1 MKFENSKYITSKV
14 KNILKEHNFIVMTE
28 IQQRVLNCNNKNL
41 IVQAPTGSGKTLC
54 YLIPLANILNNLTLQ
69 HSDVKKIYGIILVP
83 TRELCLQIHELANM
97 LQINNTVFIG
107 GDNELDDSN
116 INSHLIIGTPG
127 RMLFLIK
134 KNINRFYKLKYLILD
149 EADKLLFQGF
159 DNYARIILDQ
169 IAKRTEIVQFYS
181 ATISG
186 EVQLEAQKI
195 GNYNEIIINNIK
207 PITLNV
213 FYMILHANKKINTCL
228 ELFKNHSKVIV
239 FFGTCAEADYFYNLL
254 TIYFT
259 TNRDIHPNYNIN
271 NLILLHGKIKQQDRN
286 IIFEQIRQSTKYL
299 LLTTDLSARGFDFQD
314 INLVIHF
321 DIPKDPSNI
330 LHRSGR
336 TGRNGKFGESI
347 IFLLN
352 NELHYI
358 KYITLKYKTLLIQE
372 YKNCTIDNIDF
383 ENNDKLIKLGIKAF
397 VSYIRFYKEHI
408 LNYILD
414 YKQLNLNDI
423 KNMFQL
429 KHIPKLKELNKFSK
443 Y

>member
-1 MKFENSKYITSKV
+1 MKFENNKYITSKV
-14 KNILKEHNFIVMTE
+14 KNILKEHNFIIMTE
-28 IQQRVLNCNNKNL
+28 IQQKVLDYNNKNL

-54 YLIPLANILNNLTLQ
+54 YLIPLANILNNLTVR
-69 HSDVKKIYGIILVP
+69 HNNVKKIYGIILVP

-97 LQINNTVFIG
+97 FQIDNKIFVG
-107 GDNELDDSN
+107 GDNELDDSS

-134 KNINRFYKLKYLILD
+134 KNPNRFHKLKYLILD

-169 IAKRTEIVQFYS
+169 IAKKTEIVQFYS
-181 ATISG
+181 ATINE

-195 GNYNEIIINNIK
+195 GNYNEIIMNNIK
-207 PITLNV
+207 PVTLNI
-213 FYMILHANKKINTCL
+213 FYMILHADKKIDTCL

-239 FFGTCAEADYFYNLL
+239 FFGTCAEVDYFYNLL
-254 TIYFT
+254 VIYFT
-259 TNRDIHPNYNIN
+259 NNKDIHPNYDTN
-271 NLILLHGKIKQQDRN
+271 NLMLLHGKIKQYNRN
-286 IIFEQIRQSTKYL
+286 IIFEQIKQSTKYL
-299 LLTTDLSARGFDFQD
+299 LLTTDLSARGFDFQN

-336 TGRNGKFGESI
+336 TGRNGKTGESI

-352 NELHYI
+352 NELHYL
-358 KYITLKYKTLLIQE
+358 KYITLKYKTLSIQE
-372 YKNCTIDNIDF
+372 YRNYTIDNIIF
-383 ENNDKLIKLGIKAF
+383 ENNDKLIKLGTKAF

-414 YKQLNLNDI
+414 YKQLNLDDI
-423 KNMFQL
+423 KTMFQL
-429 KHIPKLKELNKFSK
+429 KRIPKLKELNKFGK